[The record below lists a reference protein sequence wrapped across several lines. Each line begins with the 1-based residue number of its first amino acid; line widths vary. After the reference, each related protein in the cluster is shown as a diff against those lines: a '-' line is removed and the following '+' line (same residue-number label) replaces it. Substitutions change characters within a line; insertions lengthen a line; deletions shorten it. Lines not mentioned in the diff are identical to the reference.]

1 MPNHMLQF
9 NNRSLEMAGTIVK
22 LQAAATFITM
32 MMKKKH
38 ISSYKRFFLV
48 FESIDLLY
56 TTNDLM
62 LLSYVPKVITTLPA
76 VLEMLCN
83 LYYRHLQYVCCVK
96 RERNCI

>member
-9 NNRSLEMAGTIVK
+9 NNRSLEMAGIIVK

-62 LLSYVPKVITTLPA
+62 LLSYVPNFTCSIGNVMQFI
-76 VLEMLCN
+76 
-83 LYYRHLQYVCCVK
+83 LQTFTV
-96 RERNCI
+96 